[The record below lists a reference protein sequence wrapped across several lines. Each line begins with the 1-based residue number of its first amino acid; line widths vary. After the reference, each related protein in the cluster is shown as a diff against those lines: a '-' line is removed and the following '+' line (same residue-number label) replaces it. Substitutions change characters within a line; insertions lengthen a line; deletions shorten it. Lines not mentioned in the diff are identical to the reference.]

1 MAICAV
7 VLASYETLLPFFDN
21 DKERMIRELLQ
32 MRRAVL
38 EKPYE
43 TIFGGLSRRED
54 GLDKLESACR
64 KEEPFYG
71 ASWDIEYARPRE
83 DLFEMKVH
91 RCFYRDF
98 FERHDML
105 LLTTVMCAF
114 DVNFMRAI
122 DPAESGLRAER
133 SSLMSLGDEEC
144 RFAVLETDDPKALYS
159 DVLEQRFAES
169 PESA

>member
-1 MAICAV
+1 
-7 VLASYETLLPFFDN
+7 
-21 DKERMIRELLQ
+21 
-32 MRRAVL
+32 
-38 EKPYE
+38 
-43 TIFGGLSRRED
+43 
-54 GLDKLESACR
+54 
-64 KEEPFYG
+64 
-71 ASWDIEYARPRE
+71 
-83 DLFEMKVH
+83 
-91 RCFYRDF
+91 
-98 FERHDML
+98 
-105 LLTTVMCAF
+105 VMCAF